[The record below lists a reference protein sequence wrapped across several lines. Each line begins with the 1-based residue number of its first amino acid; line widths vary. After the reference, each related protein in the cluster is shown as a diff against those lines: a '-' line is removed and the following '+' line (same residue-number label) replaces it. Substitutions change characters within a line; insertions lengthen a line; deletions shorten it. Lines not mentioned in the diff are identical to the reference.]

1 MNETNLYDIGAEF
14 LLNYLYPDWT
24 DKWVAECAG
33 TFYRNYTPDI
43 LSVDEERR
51 TVSLARD
58 GFARLL
64 PQGLIARDNALKGGD
79 FKQKNERLE
88 KKAAQVRDLFKPVDT
103 LSFRSRLHVEKQL
116 EQLSSDKL
124 PFLLKRYLGYD
135 MEQESDPLVRKV
147 APLLLF
153 VSRLRAD
160 FGFIR
165 DLLARLIGCKVEM
178 RTGSYSWEEGA
189 DYSCPSI
196 AYYLIVPD
204 LTEEA
209 YRSLMSAI
217 APLREFLLEWFIPFD
232 THCTIEVKYH
242 EQPFLL
248 GDRLTLDYNTE
259 IHQ

>member
-1 MNETNLYDIGAEF
+1 MLSLETNLLVDSKIC
-14 LLNYLYPDWT
+14 T
-24 DKWVAECAG
+24 D
-33 TFYRNYTPDI
+33 
-43 LSVDEERR
+43 
-51 TVSLARD
+51 RD
-58 GFARLL
+58 GF
-64 PQGLIARDNALKGGD
+64 
-79 FKQKNERLE
+79 
-88 KKAAQVRDLFKPVDT
+88 
-103 LSFRSRLHVEKQL
+103 
-116 EQLSSDKL
+116 
-124 PFLLKRYLGYD
+124 
-135 MEQESDPLVRKV
+135 
-147 APLLLF
+147 LF

-178 RTGSYSWEEGA
+178 RTGSYSWEEGT